1 MKAIHVLTLVLA
13 LSLLTAGLALA
24 SWPDR
29 PRASPHGLVQD
40 RQGSPTRPRE
50 VLSAGASN
58 ATAAGGVSLQ
68 GTLGQPLVGVVSR
81 SGAVTL
87 AQGFWHGAEQHRI
100 YLPLATRG
108 G

>member
-1 MKAIHVLTLVLA
+1 MKAIHVLTLVLV

-29 PRASPHGLVQD
+29 QD
-40 RQGSPTRPRE
+40 RQGSPMRPRE
-50 VLSAGASN
+50 VLSGGASN

-68 GTLGQPLVGVVSR
+68 GTLGQPLVGVVSG
-81 SGAVTL
+81 SGGDLTL
-87 AQGFWHGAEQHRI
+87 AQGFWHGAPAYRI